1 MSLHYN
7 PLAMP
12 HVSVIVLNWNGKHLL
27 ELCLP
32 SVLSQDLRDYEVVLF
47 DNGSTDGS
55 VEWVRRHYPAVR
67 LMRSE
72 RNLGF
77 ARGNNEAIRATE
89 APYVVL
95 LNNDA
100 DPAPGWL
107 SELVRAAESA
117 PEVGMCASK
126 MVRASDPSI
135 MDACGIEVDRA
146 GIGWNRY
153 SSEPDRPD
161 ETAPYEVFG
170 PCAGAA
176 LYRRAMLDQVGLL
189 DEDYFIYY
197 EDIDLAWRAQRA
209 GWRCLYVPL
218 AQVTHRHS
226 STTKEG
232 SPFKEY
238 LLGRNKVWTLIK
250 NYPWP
255 NWLAY
260 LPAILAYDTG
270 AWGYALLRGDVHPA
284 RGRLAALKQFGAA
297 LRKRRTIQAAGRR
310 VHLSPVKNPVRLL
323 RAHRSHQR
331 ASGTQIVADE
341 R

>member
-1 MSLHYN
+1 MLSHYN
-7 PLAMP
+7 SSAMP

-32 SVLSQDLRDYEVVLF
+32 SVLSQDWSDYEVVVF

-55 VEWVRRHYPAVR
+55 VEWVRQNFPTVR
-67 LMRSE
+67 LMCSE

-77 ARGNNEAIRATE
+77 ARGNNEAVRATG

-100 DPAPGWL
+100 DPAPDWL
-107 SELVRAAESA
+107 GELVRAADSA
-117 PEVGMCASK
+117 PDVGMCASK
-126 MVRASDPSI
+126 MVSLSDPSI

-153 SSEPDRPD
+153 SGEPDRPE

-197 EDIDLAWRAQRA
+197 EDVDLAWRAQRR
-209 GWRCLYVPL
+209 GWRCLYVP
-218 AQVTHRHS
+218 AARATHRHS
-226 STTKEG
+226 STVKQG
-232 SPFKEY
+232 SPLKGY

-255 NWLAY
+255 DLLLY
-260 LPAILAYDTG
+260 LPVILGYDTA
-270 AWGYALLRGDVHPA
+270 AWVYALLQGNVHPL
-284 RGRLAALKQFGAA
+284 RGRLAALKQPGAA
-297 LRKRRTIQAAGRR
+297 LRKRREIQSAGRR
-310 VHLSPVKNPVRLL
+310 VSLTGLKNPWRQWRKQRALQRLSLL
-323 RAHRSHQR
+323 RS
-331 ASGTQIVADE
+331 D
-341 R
+341 